1 MSAKQAVLF
10 VSHGSPTFAVEPGLA
25 GPQLQALGASM
36 PRPVAIV
43 VISPHWMTR
52 GGALISAAR
61 QQETIH
67 DFGGFPAELYTLQYP
82 AQGAPELAARVAGLL
97 GEAGFATGLDEAR
110 GLDHGAWVPLRYLYP
125 NADVPVFQIAMPYPL
140 DTRAALA
147 LGRALRPLRDEGV
160 LILASGSLTHNL
172 YEIRRE
178 AGASGTGDAEM
189 YALAFTSWV
198 RAAVQARNW
207 DRLADYRRLAP
218 DAVRSHPTE
227 EHFLPLLIAAG
238 ATDDDEAAQVFDGGV
253 TYGVLAMESY
263 AWGAP
268 LVNVAG
274 AAGK

>member
-25 GPQLQALGASM
+25 GPQLRQLGVALA
-36 PRPVAIV
+36 RPSAIV

-52 GGALISAAR
+52 GGALISAAT

-82 AQGAPELAARVAGLL
+82 AQGAPALAARVATLL
-97 GEAGFATGLDEAR
+97 QQAGIATGLDETR

-125 NADVPVFQIAMPYPL
+125 DADVPVFQVALPYPL
-140 DTRAALA
+140 DTHAALA

-160 LILASGSLTHNL
+160 LLLASGSLTHNL
-172 YEIRRE
+172 YEISRE
-178 AGASGTGDAEM
+178 AGASGTGDAEA
-189 YALAFTSWV
+189 YALAFTHWV
-198 RAAVQARNW
+198 RETVQAGDW
-207 DRLADYRRLAP
+207 QRLADYRRLAP
-218 DAVRSHPTE
+218 EAVRAHPTD

-238 ATDDDEAAQVFDGGV
+238 ATEDSEAVQVFDGGV

-263 AWGAP
+263 AWGVPAQARP
-268 LVNVAG
+268 Q
-274 AAGK
+274 

>member
-25 GPQLQALGASM
+25 GPQLRALGAALA
-36 PRPVAIV
+36 RPSAIV

-52 GGALISAAR
+52 GGALVSAAAE
-61 QQETIH
+61 QETIH

-82 AQGAPELAARVAGLL
+82 AQGEPALAARIVQRLQQAGIAAGL
-97 GEAGFATGLDEAR
+97 DDSR

-125 NADVPVFQIAMPYPL
+125 DADVPVFQLALPYPL
-140 DTRAALA
+140 DTHAALA
-147 LGRALRPLRDEGV
+147 LGRALRPLRDENV

-172 YEIRRE
+172 YEISRE
-178 AGASGTGDAEM
+178 AGASGTGDAED
-189 YALAFTSWV
+189 YAVAFTRWV
-198 RAAVQARNW
+198 RDAVQAQDW
-207 DRLADYRRLAP
+207 QRLADYRRLAP
-218 DAVRSHPTE
+218 QAVRAHPTE

-238 ATDDDEAAQVFDGGV
+238 AAEADETVRVFDGGV

-268 LVNVAG
+268 AQPG
-274 AAGK
+274 AQ